1 MVPEEFRGIS
11 CICFF
16 DDNVSANTILKM
28 TRALQKPGAEHPPKR
43 TSVIPAQANSM
54 QLHDFVT
61 ESILRFFNIT
71 GLPATFLE
79 KDVDTWT
86 WDEAYMSAKATVM

>member
-1 MVPEEFRGIS
+1 MKKFLGHLWYLSEELVAFA
-11 CICFF
+11 FF

-28 TRALQKPGAEHPPKR
+28 TRALQKPGAEHLPKR
-43 TSVIPAQANSM
+43 TSVIPAQTNSM

-61 ESILRFFNIT
+61 ESTLRFFNIT

-79 KDVDTWT
+79 KDVDT
-86 WDEAYMSAKATVM
+86 